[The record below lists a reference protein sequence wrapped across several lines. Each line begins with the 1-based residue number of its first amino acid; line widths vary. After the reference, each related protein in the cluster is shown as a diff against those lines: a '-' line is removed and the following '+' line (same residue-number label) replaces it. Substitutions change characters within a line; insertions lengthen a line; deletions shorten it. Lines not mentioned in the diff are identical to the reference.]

1 MTNSPSTSTPAEL
14 PLQSAQ
20 QRPILPEEVGLFATD
35 KPQRQVGGRGV
46 NAKNSRRRPLRKILS
61 TPQQAGLIA
70 SFHASHEERVVAISE
85 LHPELDNEQVTKL
98 RSINSFISQLAR
110 SYKGTG
116 KLADWSKHVPAHIKQ
131 FFRLLWLARQPDAKV
146 FTIRLDHDTAT
157 AALAAKRSPA
167 NHLAG
172 IIQRTLTKLGIT
184 TEQAFNLEFVH
195 GTSKENHPLHVHGIL
210 CIPTDRIE
218 EVSKALRTALAK
230 EYRQRFDNLAVHID
244 SIQNERWWAAYCIK
258 EHDITASQLGTIRSR
273 GTDSDYAGRAA
284 RRGGKAIYESMS
296 DWLDYE
302 QEPVLM

>member
-1 MTNSPSTSTPAEL
+1 MTNSTSTSTSAEQ
-14 PLQSAQ
+14 PGQSAQ

-35 KPQRQVGGRGV
+35 KPQQLVGGRGV
-46 NAKNSRRRPLRKILS
+46 NAKNSRRRPARKILS

-70 SFHASHEERVVAISE
+70 SFHASHERHVVAISQ
-85 LHPELDNEQVTKL
+85 LHPDLDNEQVTKL
-98 RSINSFISQLAR
+98 LSINSFISQLAK
-110 SYKGTG
+110 SYKGKGTG

-131 FFRLLWLARQPDAKV
+131 FFRLLWLARQPDAKA

-195 GTSKENHPLHVHGIL
+195 GTSKENHPLHVHGIF
-210 CIPTDRIE
+210 CIPADRIE

-244 SIQNERWWAAYCIK
+244 SIQNERWWAVYCIK
-258 EHDITASQLGTIRSR
+258 ERDITTGRLSAIRNR
-273 GTDSDYAGRAA
+273 ETDPDYAGHAA
-284 RRGGKAIYESMS
+284 RRGGKTIYESVS
-296 DWLDYE
+296 DWLG
-302 QEPVLM
+302 